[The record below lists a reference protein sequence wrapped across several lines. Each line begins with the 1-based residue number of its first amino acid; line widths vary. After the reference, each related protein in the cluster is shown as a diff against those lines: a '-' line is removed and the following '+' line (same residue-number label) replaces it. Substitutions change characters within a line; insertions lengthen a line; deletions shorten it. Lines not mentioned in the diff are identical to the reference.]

1 MNVMTAINVLVN
13 KTLRWS
19 SPLLFNDPFDTA
31 RQLQFGFS
39 DLDLHDR
46 LIGELRRILNTSAA
60 EKHQIKSRSLRDI
73 LDALHSLSNEGER
86 NQKREQ
92 MICQIKGYLDQW
104 KIGESV
110 SFKNLQKIWESTL
123 PHARVLSL
131 SEINDSAA
139 MWNHYSD
146 KHGGVVIE
154 LECVDMY
161 DSPLLLA
168 KPVIYSD
175 DTLVLGNV
183 DLWVKL
189 FTRQIEFNYTE
200 LFGPLDMTKRLE
212 WQYEKEW
219 RIISFEKN
227 SDQLF
232 SDYSIHPRTVHSI
245 YLGHDIT
252 LEDKSTILR
261 LADHELS
268 HLSVYETHFNVYSRS
283 IEFKRIK

>member
-1 MNVMTAINVLVN
+1 M
-13 KTLRWS
+13 
-19 SPLLFNDPFDTA
+19 LFNDPFDTA

-39 DLDLHDR
+39 DTELHEK
-46 LIGELRRILNTSAA
+46 LIAEFCRMHNTPAE
-60 EKHQIKSRSLRDI
+60 EKHQIQSRSVRDI
-73 LDALHSLSNEGER
+73 LGALHSLSNEGER
-86 NQKREQ
+86 DRKYEQ

-104 KIGESV
+104 KIEETV
-110 SFKNLQKIWESTL
+110 LFKNLQKVWESTL
-123 PHARVLSL
+123 PHARVLCL
-131 SEINDSAA
+131 SEINNSAA
-139 MWNHYSD
+139 MWHHYSD
-146 KHGGVVIE
+146 KHAGVVIE

-175 DTLVLGNV
+175 DTPVLGNV
-183 DLWVKL
+183 ELWVKL

-200 LFGPLDMTKRLE
+200 LFGPLDITKRLE

-232 SDYSIHPRTVHSI
+232 SDYSIHPRTFHSI

-261 LADHELS
+261 LADHKLN
-268 HLSVYETHFNVYSRS
+268 HLSIYETHFNVYSRY
-283 IEFKRIK
+283 IEFNRIK